1 MTRVGRSH
9 RPFLTSLVTTC
20 ILKNLLHV
28 NAPVEANV
36 VLCDCN
42 VDDGVARA
50 TTGWRLRLSDCL
62 KTTSAGAH
70 ARIRKEETN
79 NTISSNIETVICLP
93 KDSS

>member
-9 RPFLTSLVTTC
+9 RPFLTSLVTTY

-28 NAPVEANV
+28 NAPMEANV

-50 TTGWRLRLSDCL
+50 TTGRCLRLSDCL
-62 KTTSAGAH
+62 ETTSAGAI
-70 ARIRKEETN
+70 ARVRQEEKN
-79 NTISSNIETVICLP
+79 NVIANNIDTVTCLL